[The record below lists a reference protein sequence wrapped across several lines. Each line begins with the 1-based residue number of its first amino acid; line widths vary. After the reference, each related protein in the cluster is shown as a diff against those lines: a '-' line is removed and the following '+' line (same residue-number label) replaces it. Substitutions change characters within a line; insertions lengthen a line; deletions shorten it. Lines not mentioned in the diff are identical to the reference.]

1 MVQTLQTTH
10 PKFARLVQLAGMEE
24 ELGSGLVTVLAP
36 LDKAFSQL
44 EDITEQ
50 DKAEKVVRNHV
61 IKTPVCCASVLRS
74 SGFLHELRLR
84 SGLGETIALH
94 RSHGGNIYANKAAV
108 VRCDTLRDSSLYL
121 LYFI

>member
-24 ELGSGLVTVLAP
+24 ELSSGLVTVLAP

-44 EDITEQ
+44 AEEIREQ
-50 DKAEKVVRNHV
+50 DMAEKVVRNHV

-108 VRCDTLRDSSLYL
+108 VRCVTLPDS
-121 LYFI
+121 